1 MIWIIILKGRW
12 PISSLAVDR
21 THFYW
26 TDAKERRVHKI
37 RRFQNIVD
45 HTDSSSL
52 LGPVSAQIH
61 RSEVLVEL
69 ANVYKVVT
77 FGTNFQPLPSQYF
90 HSINRFSGQKLI
102 PFFRLKISSASF
114 QVSFPTELNS
124 STVLTIVWP
133 CRCRCHKD
141 LKNATSW
148 QWQLLVTTFITAQ

>member
-1 MIWIIILKGRW
+1 M
-12 PISSLAVDR
+12 
-21 THFYW
+21 
-26 TDAKERRVHKI
+26 HKI

-90 HSINRFSGQKLI
+90 HSTNRFSGQKFNSLFPVKDI
-102 PFFRLKISSASF
+102 KCLVPSVFPYRVEFINSTHDSLTLSMPVPQRPQECNQLTMATPRYHIYYGPV
-114 QVSFPTELNS
+114 VSNKTDDCLHNFAFCLNK
-124 STVLTIVWP
+124 V
-133 CRCRCHKD
+133 
-141 LKNATSW
+141 
-148 QWQLLVTTFITAQ
+148 